1 MFGKDT
7 EEEELVEPF
16 SSTLLVLIISAAFFD
31 GCNLVEELLEESF
44 FRLKMD

>member
-7 EEEELVEPF
+7 GGVELVESF
-16 SSTLLVLIISAAFFD
+16 SLTLLVLISAAFFD
-31 GCNLVEELLEESF
+31 GCNLVEGLLEESF